1 MMTNIAAVILGAVTI
16 ICLAAFRV
24 SQKRKIMKFR
34 EELISKYKDTAE
46 NAEKEAGR

>member
-1 MMTNIAAVILGAVTI
+1 MMTNIAAVILGAITI

-24 SQKRKIMKFR
+24 SQRRRIMKFR
-34 EELISKYKDTAE
+34 DELISKYRDAAV

>member
-1 MMTNIAAVILGAVTI
+1 MMTNIAAVVLGAITI

-34 EELISKYKDTAE
+34 DELISQYKDAVSGD
-46 NAEKEAGR
+46 EKEVGR

>member
-1 MMTNIAAVILGAVTI
+1 MMTNIAAVIIGVITI

-34 EELISKYKDTAE
+34 DELITQYQGTAIE
-46 NAEKEAGR
+46 NEKEAER

>member
-1 MMTNIAAVILGAVTI
+1 MMTNIAAAVIGAITI

-34 EELISKYKDTAE
+34 DELISQYKDAVSGD
-46 NAEKEAGR
+46 EKEVGR